1 MRGDGMEHV
10 VRVGGGCEK
19 VERVGERRG
28 GKAEAVDGPSNSPHA
43 QTKRHAGVKSCR
55 KW

>member
-19 VERVGERRG
+19 VKRAGEGRG
-28 GKAEAVDGPSNSPHA
+28 GKAEALGGPSKSPHT
-43 QTKRHAGVKSCR
+43 QTK
-55 KW
+55 